1 MPLFRRHDGDLVRGE
16 TPMRRIMP
24 YLMRGRN
31 ESIVYNDAVYQIERT
46 REWLRAY
53 NRTHPERATLFH
65 LVSYAAAQTLHAR
78 PALNRFVAGNRVY
91 QRRGV
96 QVSFVVKKDMK
107 DDGSSTAVKVSAE
120 PEETFAAYASRLA
133 EVVHE
138 AQTTD
143 RHVDKETGLI
153 MMLPGFMVRGLVAAA
168 RWLDHWHLYPRF
180 MTESDPMYASVFLA
194 NLGSVGIDRAW
205 HHLYEYGTVSVFGVL
220 GEIKKMLVPDEH
232 GAPVARD
239 AVRVRFAFDER
250 INDGFY
256 CAASLDIVRAYVED
270 PDLFERQPEPPPG
283 RPKKLLTSA
292 F

>member
-107 DDGSSTAVKVSAE
+107 DDGSSTTVKVSAE

-194 NLGSVGIDRAW
+194 NLGSVGVSDVY
-205 HHLYEYGTVSVFGVL
+205 HHLFEYGTVSIFGAVSAPARMPFVE
-220 GEIKKMLVPDEH
+220 GDAVVPRA
-232 GAPVARD
+232 G
-239 AVRVRFAFDER
+239 VRVRWSFDER
-250 INDGFY
+250 IHDAFY
-256 CAASLDIVRAYVED
+256 CAKSLELVRKIVESPAEHLGD
-270 PDLFERQPEPPPG
+270 AAGAP
-283 RPKKLLTSA
+283 A
-292 F
+292 FRR

>member
-194 NLGSVGIDRAW
+194 NLGSVGVSDVY
-205 HHLYEYGTVSVFGVL
+205 HHLFEYGTVSIFGAVSAPARMPFVE
-220 GEIKKMLVPDEH
+220 GDAVVPRA
-232 GAPVARD
+232 G
-239 AVRVRFAFDER
+239 VRVRWSFDER
-250 INDGFY
+250 IHDAFY
-256 CAASLDIVRAYVED
+256 CAKSLELVRKIVESPAEHLGD
-270 PDLFERQPEPPPG
+270 AAGAP
-283 RPKKLLTSA
+283 A
-292 F
+292 FRR